1 MCSTRAVNNWSSN
14 GNAQFFSRLG
24 MLSGVVQAYLKVTEM
39 FLFNLQRA
47 NSIGVVA
54 LKAQEAL
61 HYCNTKSFLPFWKI
75 NLAIH
80 AGTKKYY
87 PVLIFNI
94 RQAGV
99 ESIVQL
105 LSKEVESQN

>member
-1 MCSTRAVNNWSSN
+1 
-14 GNAQFFSRLG
+14 

-61 HYCNTKSFLPFWKI
+61 HYCNTKSLLPFWK
-75 NLAIH
+75 NKFSY
-80 AGTKKYY
+80 TCWNKKIL
-87 PVLIFNI
+87 PCFDF
-94 RQAGV
+94 
-99 ESIVQL
+99 
-105 LSKEVESQN
+105 